1 MIRVSSI
8 GIKRYRKIKA
18 EANPY
23 APEYALYFWQRR
35 HWKDAK
41 LLPKLSARQMRL
53 AF

>member
-1 MIRVSSI
+1 VIRVSSI